1 MTSGGLPLLRVV
13 GPGVMIV
20 EEFGQLLAQAF
31 IPLAFVA
38 EHDGL
43 FEQGLLKLLRQI
55 APKVRGRRA
64 KDEEVTLG
72 VPVPRDVIRRSAH
85 DKT

>member
-1 MTSGGLPLLRVV
+1 
-13 GPGVMIV
+13 MIV

-31 IPLAFVA
+31 VLLAFVA
-38 EHDGL
+38 EHDGP
-43 FEQGLLKLLRQI
+43 FEQGLLKFLRQI

-64 KDEEVTLG
+64 KDETVTLG
-72 VPVPRDVIRRSAH
+72 VPVRRDVIRCSAH